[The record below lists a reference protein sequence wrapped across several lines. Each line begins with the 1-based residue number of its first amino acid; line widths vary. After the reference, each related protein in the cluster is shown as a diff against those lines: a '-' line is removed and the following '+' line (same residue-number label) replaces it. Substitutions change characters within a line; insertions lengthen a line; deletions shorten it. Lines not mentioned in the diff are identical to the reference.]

1 MNITLIGGHGK
12 VALLLIPLLVDAG
25 HQVTSVIR
33 DPAQAEDIT
42 AAGAKP
48 LVLSVDEAST
58 DALAH
63 AFEGQDAIVWSAGAG
78 GGSPARTVAVD
89 RDAAIRSMD
98 AASAAGVKRYV
109 MVSYMGAGR
118 VNRVDES
125 NSFYTYQEAK
135 LAADTHLRTTSLDW
149 TIVGPGTL
157 TLGESPHG
165 VSPAGAPAEARTGG
179 RETSRALVAEV
190 VAASLANPQSVGQT
204 LDFSDGS
211 LGLDEWI
218 GGVAAGRIPGAQ
230 A

>member
-12 VALLLIPLLVDAG
+12 VALLLTPLLVDAG

-33 DPAQAEDIT
+33 DPAQADDIT
-42 AAGAKP
+42 AVGARP

-58 DALAH
+58 DALAQ
-63 AFEGQDAIVWSAGAG
+63 AFEAQDAIVWSAGAG
-78 GGSPARTVAVD
+78 GGNPARTVAVD

-98 AASAAGVKRYV
+98 AAVAAGVKRYV

-125 NSFYTYQEAK
+125 NSFHTYQEAK
-135 LAADTHLRTTSLDW
+135 LDADTHLRTTSLDW
-149 TIVGPGTL
+149 TIVGPGAL
-157 TLGESPHG
+157 TLEESPHG
-165 VSPAGAPAEARTGG
+165 VSPANEPGQARVDG

-190 VAASLANPQSVGQT
+190 IAAVLGNAQSVGQT
-204 LDFSDGS
+204 LDFVDGS
-211 LGLDEWI
+211 LGIDEWI

-230 A
+230 V

>member
-12 VALLLIPLLVDAG
+12 VALLLTPLLVDAG
-25 HQVTSVIR
+25 HHVTSVIR
-33 DPAQAEDIT
+33 DPDQSDDVKAV
-42 AAGAKP
+42 GARP
-48 LVLSVDEAST
+48 LVLSVEEASGE
-58 DALAH
+58 ALAE
-63 AFEGQDAIVWSAGAG
+63 AFTGQDAIVWSAGAG

-98 AASAAGVKRYV
+98 AAVAAGAKRYV
-109 MVSYMGAGR
+109 MVSYLGAGR

-135 LAADTHLRTTSLDW
+135 HDADNHLRTTSLDW

-157 TLGESPHG
+157 TLDDSPQG
-165 VSPAGAPAEARTGG
+165 VSPAAAPGEARAEG

-190 VAASLANPQSVGQT
+190 IAASLANAQSVGQT
-204 LDFSDGS
+204 LDFTDGT
-211 LGLDEWI
+211 LDLDEWI

-230 A
+230 V